1 MMDEALRKKSI
12 ITNTKKNGT
21 ETESY
26 LLLYS
31 DWVSLS
37 RILQLTV
44 VCEKRVVE
52 RVKLVKLMDG

>member
-31 DWVSLS
+31 DWVS
-37 RILQLTV
+37 
-44 VCEKRVVE
+44 EFE
-52 RVKLVKLMDG
+52 